1 MERETIYRATLAK
14 WGEEAQYDQAVEE
27 CAELIT
33 ALKHFRRGKADAAAV
48 IAELADVTLMLG
60 QLSYM
65 FGPQQVAEAVESKLV
80 KLEGLLCESS
90 SVTS

>member
-80 KLEGLLCESS
+80 KLEGLLSE
-90 SVTS
+90 